1 MQPPG
6 IINAVRVPARAAF
19 SSHREMV
26 NALSTLLFNDYNG
39 AAVCGRSGHRLDGI
53 PIGAK
58 SSCRPPDQMAR
69 HGRPIQPS
77 TVDRGRTVTVM
88 DTTGSALAPPRPLP
102 RAKTTRPPSPLELRL
117 LVLIRASGFEEPVT
131 EYPFAKHL
139 GRRWRFDFA
148 WPDRWLAVEVDGGA
162 WVPGGGRHTR
172 GAGFA
177 ADHDKFNRAAL
188 LGWRVL
194 RFTSRHL
201 ADGSALAE
209 IAEALRIR

>member
-1 MQPPG
+1 M
-6 IINAVRVPARAAF
+6 
-19 SSHREMV
+19 
-26 NALSTLLFNDYNG
+26 
-39 AAVCGRSGHRLDGI
+39 GI
-53 PIGAK
+53 P
-58 SSCRPPDQMAR
+58 
-69 HGRPIQPS
+69 
-77 TVDRGRTVTVM
+77 
-88 DTTGSALAPPRPLP
+88 GSAVAPVRPLSMT
-102 RAKTTRPPSPLELRL
+102 KTSRPPSPLELRL
-117 LVLIRASGFEEPVT
+117 LILIRASGFPEPEQ

-201 ADGSALAE
+201 ADESALAD
-209 IAEALRIR
+209 ITEALGSPPSLRNAPDRLASVRSNAAPGHSLPA

>member
-1 MQPPG
+1 
-6 IINAVRVPARAAF
+6 
-19 SSHREMV
+19 
-26 NALSTLLFNDYNG
+26 
-39 AAVCGRSGHRLDGI
+39 
-53 PIGAK
+53 
-58 SSCRPPDQMAR
+58 
-69 HGRPIQPS
+69 
-77 TVDRGRTVTVM
+77 M
-88 DTTGSALAPPRPLP
+88 DTTGSASAPTQPLA
-102 RAKTTRPPSPLELRL
+102 RAKTPRTPSQLELRL